1 MFDGLFKI
9 LCNFPDLKSDVL
21 FVNDK
26 KIFKYNIRFNIKNI
40 EFSSFKKSV
49 IPILSDNVKV
59 YCNNFPINDFPTKD
73 IDEQNDDIKV
83 VITLIQN
90 KIPEEGQ
97 KVYFFRDEDFYEF
110 ECIFL
115 KEMTFNDL
123 IECTK
128 KIQIDCYNRKS
139 PISTSL
145 FSTREEKLN
154 IPDILY
160 SKAEFKQAKICAL
173 PSTIS
178 RYNYDCCKEASLVN
192 FLSLVS
198 ERKISEEEFI
208 ISFQKNAIL
217 KVENVN
223 LNLKFFDVLGEIF
236 FFIFEDSKTYY
247 EKLVIF
253 RNVFSDSI
261 NRQEKLQTDRLKII
275 IKEIQS
281 NYNLFIEDK
290 LKKYISDKQ
299 KLTEDFTKLIR
310 NILNSS
316 KTISNNIS
324 QQLLILIGTI
334 LTTFILKNVN
344 TRSAIFATLSA
355 GLIYLVFL
363 LFTNY
368 YRGWNIESNTI
379 AKEYEQI
386 KEMYGVLYEVENSY
400 LKKLEK
406 KLDYDN
412 KLKHLERLE
421 IFNLIVIFIF
431 IIVLLVA
438 LIAVIFNDKLYLKYD
453 WYKAII
459 DWFIP

>member
-1 MFDGLFKI
+1 MFDGFFKI
-9 LCNFPDLKSDVL
+9 LCIFPDFKSDIL
-21 FVNDK
+21 FVKDK
-26 KIFKYNIRFNIKNI
+26 KIFKYNIIFNVEKTK
-40 EFSSFKKSV
+40 FLSFKESV

-59 YCNNFPINDFPTKD
+59 HCNDFPINDFSTKD
-73 IDEQNDDIKV
+73 FDKLNDDIKV

-97 KVYFFRDEDFYEF
+97 KVYFFRDEDFYKF

-123 IECTK
+123 MKCTK
-128 KIQIDCYNRKS
+128 KIQIDCCHPES
-139 PISTSL
+139 CISTSI

-160 SKAEFKQAKICAL
+160 SKSEFKQAKICAL

-178 RYNYDCCKEASLVN
+178 QYNYDCCKEASRVN
-192 FLSLVS
+192 FLGLVS

-223 LNLKFFDVLGEIF
+223 LSLDFFDVLGKLF

-261 NRQEKLQTDRLKII
+261 NRKEKLQTDKLRII

-281 NYNLFIEDK
+281 NYNLFIDDK

-324 QQLLILIGTI
+324 QRLLVLIGTI
-334 LTTFILKNVN
+334 LTTFMLKNVN

-355 GLIYLVFL
+355 GLIYLVFI

-368 YRGWNIESNTI
+368 YRGWDIESNSI
-379 AKEYEQI
+379 AKEYDQI
-386 KEMYGVLYEVENSY
+386 KEMYSVLYEIENSY

-406 KLDYDN
+406 NMDYAN
-412 KLKHLERLE
+412 KLKNLERLE
-421 IFNLIVIFIF
+421 KFNLIVISLF
-431 IIVLLVA
+431 IIVFIFA
-438 LIAVIFNDKLYLKYD
+438 LIVVIFNDKLYLQCD

-459 DWFIP
+459 DWFKP